1 MPPSPLNFA
10 VKSEYGTTRLRKVI
24 SWGKVQVT
32 QAIYAHHSITLRLLF
47 KPVLVTDLITKLYSL
62 FGLATYSIIVEVS
75 SLLILPKVATAD
87 KSVWMVYLL
96 SSELGSL
103 LHHGILTILFALCY
117 RSQQSAKR
125 KVWIRQIKVGKER
138 KKGCTLEDCSSRKKH
153 VTSQISLHSI
163 LHDFYARGW
172 FFSWH
177 NCIFLSRPQYVYPLS
192 HW

>member
-1 MPPSPLNFA
+1 MVPHDFGKLFL
-10 VKSEYGTTRLRKVI
+10 E
-24 SWGKVQVT
+24 GKVQVT

-163 LHDFYARGW
+163 LYDFYARGW